1 MSNLDI
7 NKLGQTFICK
17 KVGLVMNKGK
27 ILSKLPSV
35 DELLN
40 NKKIINL
47 LEEIPRDV
55 VVNKIRSN
63 LEKYRKKI
71 LSMDEKAL
79 DKFKIDI
86 DGIIFNIIDSIY
98 EFMEMNLREVINGM
112 GTVLHT
118 NLGRALLSETIKEQ
132 VWSVAS
138 GYSTLEIDVL
148 TGKRGIRYSHV
159 TEIIK
164 FITKAE
170 DVLVVNNN
178 AAAVMLVLST
188 MAKDKEVIVSRGEL
202 VEIGG
207 SFRVPD
213 VMEQS
218 GTKLVDVG
226 TTNKTHLWDY
236 ENAISENTAALLK
249 VHTSNY
255 RILGFTDSVS
265 LEDLVEL
272 GKKNNIPVIED
283 IGSGVLVDLR
293 KYGLGYEPTVQESIA
308 AGIDVVTFSGDK
320 LLGGPQAGIIVG
332 KKCYIDKMKRNPL
345 TRAFR
350 IDKLTMVAL
359 EATLRLYLDEEK
371 VIKTIP
377 TLRMLTEPLDS
388 VNKRAKVLYD
398 MIVSKK
404 LDLEVSISKD
414 YSEVGGGALPLEK
427 LPTYT
432 VAIKAK
438 NISSSQLEDRLRKYS
453 TPIFTRVNDDRVII
467 DLRTIKEEQYE
478 TIVQALAETTGE
490 QLANDSVRL
499 MS

>member
-1 MSNLDI
+1 
-7 NKLGQTFICK
+7 
-17 KVGLVMNKGK
+17 MNKGK

-40 NKKIINL
+40 NERIINL
-47 LEEIPRDV
+47 LEEIPRNV
-55 VVNKIRSN
+55 VVNEIRNN
-63 LEKYRKKI
+63 LEKYRRQI
-71 LSMDEKAL
+71 LSMDEESL

-86 DGIIFNIIDSIY
+86 ERIIFNIINSSY
-98 EFMEMNLREVINGM
+98 EFMEMNLKEVINGM
-112 GTVLHT
+112 GTILHT
-118 NLGRALLSETIKEQ
+118 NLGRALLSEAIRDQ

-159 TEIIK
+159 VEIIK

-170 DVLVVNNN
+170 DALVVNNN
-178 AAAVMLVLST
+178 AAAVMLALST
-188 MAKDKEVIVSRGEL
+188 MAKNKEVIVSRGEL

-207 SFRVPD
+207 SFRVPE
-213 VMEQS
+213 VMKQS

-236 ENAISENTAALLK
+236 ENAITENTAALLK

-265 LEDLVEL
+265 LKDLVEL
-272 GKKNNIPVIED
+272 GRKNNIPVIED

-320 LLGGPQAGIIVG
+320 LLGGPQAGIIIG
-332 KKCYIDKMKRNPL
+332 KKCYIDKMKKNQL

-350 IDKLTMVAL
+350 IDKLTLVAL
-359 EATLRLYLDEEK
+359 EATLKLYLDEEK
-371 VIKTIP
+371 AIKTIP
-377 TLRMLTEPLDS
+377 TLRMLTESLDS
-388 VNKRAKVLYD
+388 VNKKAKILYD
-398 MIVSKK
+398 MILSKK
-404 LDLEVSISKD
+404 LDLEIGMEKD
-414 YSEVGGGALPLEK
+414 YSEVGGGALPLEE

-432 VAIKAK
+432 VTIRPN

-453 TPIFTRVNDDRVII
+453 TPIFTRVNDDKVII
-467 DLRTIKEEQYE
+467 DLRTVKEEQYE
-478 TIVQALAETTGE
+478 TIVQALTEVTKY
-490 QLANDSVRL
+490 R
-499 MS
+499 

>member
-1 MSNLDI
+1 
-7 NKLGQTFICK
+7 
-17 KVGLVMNKGK
+17 MNKGK

-55 VVNKIRSN
+55 VVNEIRSN

-86 DGIIFNIIDSIY
+86 DGIIFDIIDSIY
-98 EFMEMNLREVINGM
+98 EFMGMNLREVINGM

-265 LEDLVEL
+265 LKDLMEL

-371 VIKTIP
+371 AIKTIP

>member
-1 MSNLDI
+1 MD
-7 NKLGQTFICK
+7 
-17 KVGLVMNKGK
+17 KGK
-27 ILSKLPSV
+27 VLSKLPSV

-40 NKKIINL
+40 NKKITDL

-55 VVNKIRSN
+55 VVNEIRSN
-63 LEKYRKKI
+63 LQRCRRKI

-86 DGIIFNIIDSIY
+86 DGITLNIINSAY
-98 EFMEMNLREVINGM
+98 EFMNMSLKEVINGM

-118 NLGRALLSETIKEQ
+118 NLGRALLSETIKDQ

-138 GYSTLEIDVL
+138 GYSTLEIDVS

-178 AAAVMLVLST
+178 AAAVMLVLNT
-188 MAKDKEVIVSRGEL
+188 MAKDREVIVSRGEL

-236 ENAISENTAALLK
+236 ECAISENTAALLR

-265 LEDLVEL
+265 LKDLVEL
-272 GKKNNIPVIED
+272 GKKNNIPIIED

-350 IDKLTMVAL
+350 IDKLTMTAL
-359 EATLRLYLDEEK
+359 EATLRIYLDEEK
-371 VIKTIP
+371 AIKTIP
-377 TLRMLTEPLDS
+377 TLKMLTESPDS
-388 VNKRAKVLYD
+388 VGKRARVLCD
-398 MIVSKK
+398 MIASRK
-404 LDLEVSISKD
+404 LDLKVNINKD

-427 LPTYT
+427 LPTYVIT
-432 VAIKAK
+432 VNAE

-453 TPIFTRVNDDRVII
+453 TPIFTRVSDDRVII
-467 DLRTIKEEQYE
+467 DLRTVREEQYE
-478 TIVQALAETTGE
+478 TIVQALAEIIGE
-490 QLANDSVRL
+490 Q
-499 MS
+499 